1 VPTKLLNFAG
11 IGVETERAIILL
23 AYIHNA
29 VVEDFT
35 FVSLFLR
42 LPVSRTAQNK
52 CSPSRTEI
60 KDLFASWKV

>member
-11 IGVETERAIILL
+11 IGVETARAIILL

-29 VVEDFT
+29 VVEDFI

-42 LPVSRTAQNK
+42 FPVRRTAQKNAH
-52 CSPSRTEI
+52 PPGQR
-60 KDLFASWKV
+60 